1 MQTLKQGLLVGLK
14 TTWMLAK
21 IIFPITLIVTV
32 LGYTPALDWLAEQLA
47 PLMSWI
53 GLPGEAAIPL
63 VLGNVLNLYA
73 AIGAILSLDLTIKE
87 VFILAVMLS
96 FSHNLFVE
104 SAIAVKLGL
113 RISVVL
119 AVRIGLAVFSAF
131 MIHWFWQG
139 GSEPAE
145 YGLAAGA
152 QQPEVSGWGGVVL
165 EGLTSAA
172 VGVFQIG
179 LVVIPIM
186 IFIQVMKDMNWLD
199 RFSNGMAPLTRVLGI
214 EKNTSTTLASGLLF
228 GLAFGAGVMIQE
240 AKEKNVKK
248 KDLYLVFI
256 FLVACHAVIE
266 DTLIFIPLGIPV
278 LPLLIIRLVTA
289 VLLTM
294 LIAYIWNRLEKDE
307 ASNTEQEATYGY

>member
-1 MQTLKQGLLVGLK
+1 MNTLKNGVLVGLK

-21 IIFPITLIVTV
+21 IIFPITLIVTI
-32 LGYTPALDWLAEQLA
+32 LSYTPVLDWVAQAMA
-47 PLMSWI
+47 PLMAWI

-73 AIGAILSLDLTIKE
+73 AIGAILSIEMTVKE

-104 SAIAVKLGL
+104 SAIAVKLGI

-119 AVRIGLAVFSAF
+119 AVRIGLALFSAW
-131 MIHWFWQG
+131 MINLFWQG
-139 GSEPAE
+139 GGETAQ
-145 YGLAAGA
+145 YGLVSGA
-152 QQPEVSGWGGVVL
+152 SQPSVDGWGGVIWQGV
-165 EGLTSAA
+165 TSAA
-172 VGVFQIG
+172 VGVGQIA

-199 RFSNGMAPLTRVLGI
+199 RFSDWMSPFTRTLGI

-289 VLLTM
+289 ILLTM
-294 LIAYIWNRLEKDE
+294 LIAYIWNRMEKKEMLERKE
-307 ASNTEQEATYGY
+307 ANYEY